1 VTTNTDCNDAAN
13 SIYPGAAEL
22 CSTAG
27 VDNNCNGNIADIDDN
42 AADKVDFY
50 RDSEG
55 DGFTTAETQRF
66 CPGSENPGWRPAP
79 SSPLDCDDAAF
90 TYADG
95 DGDGF
100 GAGAATACG
109 VTNNADCND
118 AQLTYADNDGDGF
131 GAGAPSACGVTS
143 NTDCNDASAAINPNA
158 TEICDAA
165 NTDEDCDGAA
175 DDADSQA
182 AGKTTWYLDVDLDG
196 YGVAGSTLSACDRP
210 TGYAPIAGDVC
221 PENATKQTSAGVCGC
236 ALNDTDVDGDNRID
250 CVDIELSLLAMNDS
264 IEAGVPYIV
273 RVNAHAISPILP
285 MSGMQ
290 LAVKFDATRLS
301 LDAVV
306 PVATCPFGLP
316 IAAQIVNTP
325 DANGEGT
332 LRYALGVDADDT
344 GLAGS
349 ADLVDLVFSVKPGAD
364 LCAQDIRLARL
375 AQVGSWRNLFVT
387 FDTIGVTPELYSL
400 GFIDLDTSAPDIAGV
415 PDSVA
420 IPADA
425 GSSFGAFVAA
435 PTVVTSDNC
444 TGGLV
449 ADLLVTY
456 PAPLGT
462 ATAWPTDGMFPIG
475 VTTLEWRASDETGN
489 ETVLTRTVTV
499 HDYQLLDLDVS
510 FNSLQKGPSTRAIR
524 LTTGVAQQ
532 MIDVVMPRWVG
543 NTRAVASVTGIQV
556 PVAAGYGCM
565 AVKDS
570 AHSLSATAAPTIV
583 GTRYKASVVLKQG
596 DSNDDDK
603 VDIADFSL
611 FVADRGGP
619 VATNAR
625 SNFNGDALV
634 DNADFGNISINFFL
648 RGDTCTGLG
657 GGEPLSRISVKE
669 LRRQGLG
676 EAAVADLNGDGWV
689 DTRDIQIYM
698 QGGQVPGTLNTP
710 NDGVISGW

>member
-1 VTTNTDCNDAAN
+1 
-13 SIYPGAAEL
+13 
-22 CSTAG
+22 
-27 VDNNCNGNIADIDDN
+27 
-42 AADKVDFY
+42 
-50 RDSEG
+50 
-55 DGFTTAETQRF
+55 
-66 CPGSENPGWRPAP
+66 
-79 SSPLDCDDAAF
+79 
-90 TYADG
+90 
-95 DGDGF
+95 
-100 GAGAATACG
+100 

-118 AQLTYADNDGDGF
+118 AQLTYADNDSDGF
-131 GAGAPSACGVTS
+131 GAGAPTACGVTS